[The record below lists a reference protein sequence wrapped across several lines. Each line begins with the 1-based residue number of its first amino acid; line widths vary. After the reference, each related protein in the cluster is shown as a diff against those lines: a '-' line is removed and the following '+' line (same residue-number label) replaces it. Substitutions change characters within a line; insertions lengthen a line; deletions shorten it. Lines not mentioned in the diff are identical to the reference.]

1 MNKKYLFLAIFV
13 ILQAVVVVNAFYA
26 QALIEANNSG
36 ELKTLLFFGSFFT
49 SILIF
54 FSIFFVYKTLA
65 SADKLKK
72 ESAKIEDMAQNL
84 RAINRNFA
92 GVLNSINAI
101 IYVSDLKNSEII
113 FANNYAISKFGEI
126 VGKATSVATKNPMEL
141 EPFTQDL
148 ITYEYYNEVSNEWY
162 AATDKKS
169 VWMDGQGVKIS
180 ICLDISDRKSA
191 EDKLKE
197 INERL
202 QDMID
207 GAVAEVRKKDKLL
220 IQQSKMAAMG
230 EMIGA
235 IAHQWRQPLNA
246 LGLMIQDLRLS
257 YQLNDL
263 NDEYME
269 KTTGDAMGQV
279 RYMSKTIDDFRN
291 FFRPDKPKAIFNIQE
306 TILDVLKIAS
316 SQLSN
321 AKIEVITDL
330 DKTALKVDGY
340 ENEFKQVVLNLITN
354 AKDAIVEKINDG
366 GKLEIGVS
374 RDAKKAILTVT
385 DNGGGIRDDVLEKIF
400 EPYFT
405 TKDQGKGTGIGLYM
419 CKMIIEDNM
428 NGSIFAFNVDDGAR
442 FQVELALADNEV
454 VDV

>member
-1 MNKKYLFLAIFV
+1 MNKKYIFLALFV
-13 ILQAVVVVNAFYA
+13 TLQSAVALNLFYA
-26 QALIEANNSG
+26 QTLIAESDSAG
-36 ELKTLLFFGSFFT
+36 LKTLLFFGSIFT
-49 SILIF
+49 SIFIF
-54 FSIFFVYKTLA
+54 LSIFFVYKTII
-65 SADKLKK
+65 SVDNLKK
-72 ESAKIEDMAQNL
+72 ESKKTEEMATNL

-101 IYVSDLKNSEII
+101 IYVSDFKNNEII

-126 VGKATSVATKNPMEL
+126 VGKTVFAATKNKMEL
-141 EPFTQDL
+141 GSSGQELFA
-148 ITYEYYNEVSNEWY
+148 YEYYNEVSNEWY
-162 AATDKKS
+162 AATDKKAI
-169 VWMDGQGVKIS
+169 WMDGQGVKIS
-180 ICLDISDRKSA
+180 ICFDISDRKNA
-191 EDKLKE
+191 EEKLKE

-207 GAVAEVRKKDKLL
+207 EAVAEVRRKDKLL

-246 LGLMIQDLRLS
+246 LGLMIQDFKIS

-263 NDEYME
+263 NDEYVN
-269 KTTGDAMGQV
+269 KITGDAMTQV
-279 RYMSKTIDDFRN
+279 RHMSKTIDDFRN
-291 FFRPDKPKAIFNIQE
+291 FFRPDKPKAVFVLQD
-306 TILDVLKIAS
+306 TIEEALKIVAP
-316 SQLSN
+316 QLDN
-321 AKIEVITDL
+321 AKITVIRNSEQTP
-330 DKTALKVDGY
+330 LKVDGY

-354 AKDAIVEKINDG
+354 AKDAIVEKKDDG
-366 GKLEIGVS
+366 GKLEIGVVA
-374 RDAKKAILTVT
+374 DAAKAILTVN
-385 DNGGGIRDDVLEKIF
+385 DNGGGIKDEALDKVF

-428 NGSIFAFNVDDGAR
+428 NGSIFAFNVDGGAR
-442 FQVELALADNEV
+442 FQVELTLAGSEV